1 MTIGPLER
9 FAQRLEQLEGAAWA
23 ATWGRG
29 AAEGAQ
35 GGEAWGGRDLD
46 QGEVGPEASRRVG
59 QARADLVG
67 EMILAYNGRN
77 FGAAQKFL
85 DALAYGFRLRMD
97 VERANS
103 ATIATSSSACVDK
116 DDAARD

>member
-9 FAQRLEQLEGAAWA
+9 FAQRLEQLEARLGRRPGGVVRRKAKEGKLGA
-23 ATWGRG
+23 
-29 AAEGAQ
+29 
-35 GGEAWGGRDLD
+35 GGIWIKERLD
-46 QGEVGPEASRRVG
+46 PRHPDALDKHEQ
-59 QARADLVG
+59 DLVG
-67 EMILAYNGRN
+67 EMILAYDEGN

>member
-1 MTIGPLER
+1 
-9 FAQRLEQLEGAAWA
+9 
-23 ATWGRG
+23 
-29 AAEGAQ
+29 
-35 GGEAWGGRDLD
+35 
-46 QGEVGPEASRRVG
+46 
-59 QARADLVG
+59 
-67 EMILAYNGRN
+67 MILAYDGRN